1 MWIDLSSH
9 CVECLGDNLV
19 HLRDHVL
26 VDIEV
31 LVRVELVD
39 DCLEARERKLV
50 AVLEVTVMLAVL
62 LDCIV
67 RQVHKGIVNVRHVN
81 RKLR

>member
-1 MWIDLSSH
+1 VWIDLSSH
-9 CVECLGDNLV
+9 CVECFGDNLV

-31 LVRVELVD
+31 LVRVELVN

-50 AVLEVTVMLAVL
+50 AILEVTVMLAVFL
-62 LDCIV
+62 YCVV
-67 RQVHKGIVNVRHVN
+67 R
-81 RKLR
+81 